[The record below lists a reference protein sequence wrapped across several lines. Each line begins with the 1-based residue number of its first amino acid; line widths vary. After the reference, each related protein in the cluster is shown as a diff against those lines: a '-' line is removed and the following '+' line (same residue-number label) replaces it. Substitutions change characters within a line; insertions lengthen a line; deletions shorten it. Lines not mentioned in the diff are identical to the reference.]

1 MLASGFMTVKD
12 ATRFYAP
19 SKAIVVCI
27 VHMAQ
32 SLVRQFSKETHIA
45 LDFYS
50 DMYVHGRSYF
60 VYLFQKKASPDFVVK
75 LFMLINLSKY

>member
-1 MLASGFMTVKD
+1 MLNLKQCRLMLASGFMTVKD
-12 ATRFYAP
+12 ATRFCAP

-32 SLVRQFSKETHIA
+32 SLVHQFSKENLAA

-60 VYLFQKKASPDFVVK
+60 VYLFQKK
-75 LFMLINLSKY
+75 LHREIW